1 MNEDFE
7 ENAGHSAP
15 RDDENFG
22 AGARNPGISVNGNA
36 ARYVNGHS
44 RPRRKTFDFWTVAD
58 IFARRWHWLVVGGI
72 LAAGAFFTL
81 GWLHIQPRFIATVEL
96 LRYET
101 PGTSDFL
108 KTSPLTQET
117 FAELITVPE
126 LLQRAGSNAQPALSG
141 DQLNRRLKVDPQ
153 VESDFV
159 KVYVSASTPQEA
171 VQLANVYANEV
182 TRYTS
187 ELQASQAAHVAD
199 TYLKEGVQD
208 MDNQI
213 AELRAQFSGMPAEAS
228 QASNKLAQV
237 GNSLNTLTQRPAL
250 SPESA
255 FMISKLNEQ
264 LASAKVELSSLLVKY
279 TEEHPTVIGKEKE
292 ITALNKQL
300 DEVMGSTNGAT
311 PSAVIQANGSVVQPD
326 VEVIRGRLRALEEKR
341 VELENNEHQAALYAA
356 NPPGIVR
363 VSAPADLKTT
373 RTAHRRLKIGAVT
386 IVGGGLGMGA
396 SLLLVFLIEV
406 TDRRLRTAD
415 DVRRVTKLPVLTTL
429 GDLEDMK
436 EHARTQWAFRTWT
449 MLQGRLSHSQNHGL
463 VCGVTSS
470 TEGEG
475 RSTWINMLAEAAS
488 LAGFRVLTIA
498 TRPSH
503 SAIELPDEFTEE
515 TLDNHS
521 KMNGDSDTNGHSK
534 TNGHSNM
541 NGHSEMDGNSGA
553 TQNNGALTSSVLT
566 SPSQV
571 TEKLTDPNA
580 RPVVHIPLPGWVW
593 NLERRKQ
600 WRDALRHW
608 RQIDNLVI
616 FVELPPAS
624 VPEAVLLGA
633 NLPNLVW
640 LAASGKADASETRAQ
655 LETLR
660 NARCNL
666 VGAVLNRESSKP
678 VKSYFPRWLSCLA
691 FLTLLNFG
699 MMAHAQTTPPENA
712 TPAPAPE
719 TNPQP
724 QSPDT
729 NMTLLTEPPAGATET
744 SPGAEETNY
753 SFSVVSPSQRAE
765 WERNLTL
772 GPGDVLSFS
781 LYGEPTLNRA
791 EIAIGPDGRV
801 SFLEAHD
808 VLASG
813 LTVDGLRQSIDNA
826 LSKYRRAP
834 HTIIIPV
841 SYASKK
847 YYVLGKVVQRGV
859 YILDRPTTVLEALA
873 RAKGIENG
881 QVDYDV
887 VDVADLQ
894 HAFLM
899 RHTKRVPI
907 DFERL
912 FESGDL
918 AQNIQI
924 EPGDYL
930 YFPSADVK
938 QVFVV
943 GEVSLAG
950 PVTYRPNLS
959 VMGAIAERGGFSE
972 AAFKA
977 HILVVRGS
985 LNHPQTF
992 LAGMG
997 MTSETVRDFKLQ
1009 PNDIIYVTWR
1019 PFHREEQLADLAA
1032 QAFIQ
1037 SAVNGWVGAKV
1048 LSP

>member
-1 MNEDFE
+1 MNEDSQ

-15 RDDENFG
+15 RDEDNFASG
-22 AGARNPGISVNGNA
+22 SGNPGVSVNGNA

-72 LAAGAFFTL
+72 LAAGAFFTV
-81 GWLHIQPRFIATVEL
+81 GWLHIQPRFIATAEL

-108 KTSPLTQET
+108 KTAPLTQET
-117 FAELITVPE
+117 FAELITTPE
-126 LLQRAGSNAQPALSG
+126 LLQRAGSNAQPPLSG

-159 KVYVSASTPQEA
+159 KVYVSASTPQDA
-171 VQLANVYANEV
+171 VQLANIYANEV

-187 ELQASQAAHVAD
+187 ELQASQAAQVAD
-199 TYLKEGVQD
+199 TYLKEEVQQ
-208 MDNQI
+208 MDKDI
-213 AELRAQFSGMPAEAS
+213 VELRAQFSGMPEAS
-228 QASNKLAQV
+228 EASNELAQV
-237 GNSLNTLTQRPAL
+237 GSNLNSLTQKPAL

-255 FMISKLNEQ
+255 FLIGKLNEQ
-264 LASAKVELSSLLVKY
+264 LASAKVELSGLLVKY
-279 TEEHPTVIGKEKE
+279 TEQHPSVIGKKRE
-292 ITALNKQL
+292 IDALNKQIN
-300 DEVMGSTNGAT
+300 EYTGSTNGSSSA
-311 PSAVIQANGSVVQPD
+311 AVIQPNGNVVQPD
-326 VEVIRGRLRALEEKR
+326 VEVIKARLRSLEDAK
-341 VELENNEHQAALYAA
+341 VELEGREHQAALYAH

-386 IVGGGLGMGA
+386 IFGGALGMGA

-521 KMNGDSDTNGHSK
+521 KMNEASETNGHETNGHSDK
-534 TNGHSNM
+534 SYSGEKNG
-541 NGHSEMDGNSGA
+541 
-553 TQNNGALTSSVLT
+553 NGALTSSVLT
-566 SPSQV
+566 SPAQV

-666 VGAVLNRESSKP
+666 VGAVLNRESSRP
-678 VKSYFPRWLSCLA
+678 IKSYFPRWLSCVAL
-691 FLTLLNFG
+691 LTLLNIG
-699 MMAHAQTTPPENA
+699 MMAHAQTAPPENA
-712 TPAPAPE
+712 TPAPPPE
-719 TNPQP
+719 ANPQP
-724 QSPDT
+724 QGSDT
-729 NMTLLTEPPAGATET
+729 NMTLLAEPPPGATET
-744 SPGAEETNY
+744 TPAAEETHH

-781 LYGEPTLNRA
+781 MYGEPTLSRT
-791 EIAIGPDGRV
+791 EIPIGPDGRV

-813 LTVDGLRQSIDNA
+813 LTVDDLRRKMDDA
-826 LSKYRRAP
+826 LGKYRRAP

-899 RHTKRVPI
+899 RQNKRLHI
-907 DFERL
+907 DFEKL

-918 AQNIQI
+918 SQNVQI

-938 QVFVV
+938 QVFVL
-943 GEVSLAG
+943 GEVSLPG

-959 VMGAIAERGGFSE
+959 VIAAISARGGFSE
-972 AAFKA
+972 AAFKS
-977 HILVVRGS
+977 HIYVVRGS
-985 LNHPQTF
+985 LNHPQTVI
-992 LAGMG
+992 AGMG
-997 MTSETVRDFKLQ
+997 MTSETMRDFKLQ

-1019 PFHREEQLADLAA
+1019 PFHREEELLDLMA
-1032 QAFIQ
+1032 QAFVQ
-1037 SAVNGWVGAKV
+1037 SAVNGVVGAKV

>member
-7 ENAGHSAP
+7 ENAGPSAP
-15 RDDENFG
+15 RDEENFATG
-22 AGARNPGISVNGNA
+22 SRSPGVSVNGSA

-44 RPRRKTFDFWTVAD
+44 RSRRKTFDFWTVAD

-72 LAAGAFFTL
+72 LAAGGFFVLAWT
-81 GWLHIQPRFIATVEL
+81 HIRPRFIAPAEL

-108 KTSPLTQET
+108 KTTPLTQET
-117 FAELITVPE
+117 FAELITTPE
-126 LLQRAGSNAQPALSG
+126 LLRRAGAKAQPPLSG
-141 DQLNRRLKVDPQ
+141 DELNKRLKVDPQ

-159 KVYVSASTPQEA
+159 KVYLSASTPEEA
-171 VQLANVYANEV
+171 VQLANLYANEV

-187 ELQASQAAHVAD
+187 ELQATQAAQVAD
-199 TYLKEGVQD
+199 TYLKEEVQH
-208 MDNQI
+208 MDNDI
-213 AELRAQFSGMPAEAS
+213 AEIKAQFSGVPEAA

-237 GNSLNTLTQRPAL
+237 GNNLSTLTQKPAL
-250 SPESA
+250 SPEST
-255 FMISKLNEQ
+255 FLISKLNEQ
-264 LASAKVELSSLLVKY
+264 LASTKVELSALLVKY
-279 TEEHPTVIGKEKE
+279 TPEHPAVKEKVAAV
-292 ITALNKQL
+292 TAIQNELN
-300 DEVMGSTNGAT
+300 ETMGNTNGSA
-311 PSAVIQANGSVVQPD
+311 PSAVIQANGSVIQPN
-326 VEVIRGRLRALEEKR
+326 VEVINANLNALEQKR
-341 VELENNEHQAALYAA
+341 VELESLEHQAKIYAQ

-363 VSAPADLKTT
+363 VSAPADLNTT

-386 IVGGGLGMGA
+386 IFGGALGMGT
-396 SLLLVFLIEV
+396 SLLLIFLVEV

-436 EHARTQWAFRTWT
+436 EVDRTQWAFRTWT
-449 MLQGRLSHSQNHGL
+449 LLQGRLSRSQNHGL

-470 TEGEG
+470 GEGEG

-503 SAIELPDEFTEE
+503 SAIELPDEFSEE

-521 KMNGDSDTNGHSK
+521 EINGHSK
-534 TNGHSNM
+534 M
-541 NGHSEMDGNSGA
+541 NGHPDKHGHSGKEGHSE
-553 TQNNGALTSSVLT
+553 TTHNNGALTSSVLT

-571 TEKLTDPNA
+571 TEKLTDPNS

-600 WRDALRHW
+600 WRDALRQW

-640 LAASGKADASETRAQ
+640 LAASGKADASETRVQ

-666 VGAVLNRESSKP
+666 VGAVLNRESSRP
-678 VKSYFPRWLSCLA
+678 IKSYFPRWLSCVAILA
-691 FLTLLNFG
+691 LLNIG
-699 MMAHAQTTPPENA
+699 MLAHAQTAPTENA
-712 TPAPAPE
+712 TPAPPPE
-719 TNPQP
+719 ANRQP
-724 QSPDT
+724 HGLDT
-729 NMTLLTEPPAGATET
+729 NMTLLTEPPPGA
-744 SPGAEETNY
+744 SAPAAEETHY

-772 GPGDVLSFS
+772 GPGDILSFS
-781 LYGEPTLNRA
+781 MYGEPTLSRT
-791 EIAIGPDGRV
+791 EIPIGPDGRV

-813 LTVDGLRQSIDNA
+813 LTVDGLRHKMDDA
-826 LSKYRRAP
+826 LSKYRRSP

-841 SYASKK
+841 SYGSKK

-873 RAKGIENG
+873 RAKGIESG

-899 RHTKRVPI
+899 RHNKRMHI
-907 DFERL
+907 DFEKL

-918 AQNIQI
+918 SQNVQI

-930 YFPSADVK
+930 YFPSADVQ
-938 QVFVV
+938 QVFVL
-943 GEVSLAG
+943 GEVSLPG

-959 VMGAIAERGGFSE
+959 AIAAISARGGFSE
-972 AAFKA
+972 AAFKS
-977 HILVVRGS
+977 HIFVVRGS
-985 LNHPQTF
+985 LNNPKTVI
-992 LAGMG
+992 AGMG
-997 MTSETVRDFKLQ
+997 MTDETMHDFKLQ

-1019 PFHREEQLADLAA
+1019 PFHREEELLDLAA
-1032 QAFIQ
+1032 QAFVQ
-1037 SAVNGWVGAKV
+1037 SAVNGVVGAKV